1 MKNKNESKSKN
12 ENIYQDGKKGDDKPP
27 VHVRI
32 LESAG
37 TLSPASYCRMSPGTS
52 SSARMLTGAPSL
64 TTLHL

>member
-1 MKNKNESKSKN
+1 MRVRMR
-12 ENIYQDGKKGDDKPP
+12 IYIRMIKRGFKPKPP

-32 LESAG
+32 LASAG
-37 TLSPASYCRMSPGTS
+37 TLSPASNCRMSPGTS